1 MLEIINNMTALQQF
15 FLTCALGGT
24 LIFAARTAMM
34 FIGLSGG
41 EADADI
47 SDFEADFEADFNAG
61 MELDLDGGDT
71 DLDVSSDTDASADSD
86 ASLSY
91 LSIQSLTAFLMM
103 FGWVGLA
110 MSYESNLPGVIAVS
124 GGIFAG
130 FVTVWLLKLIFGL
143 FLGLR
148 SDGTMRIKSAMGAG
162 GKVYLRIPAE
172 GSGQIEVEV
181 DGRLKIFDAVSKQ
194 KEEILTGEPVTVV
207 WIQDNNTL
215 VVEKDSRDEGGKLR

>member
-24 LIFAARTAMM
+24 LIFAFRTVLM
-34 FIGLSGG
+34 FMGMSGSEG
-41 EADADI
+41 DADI
-47 SDFEADFEADFNAG
+47 SGFEDAD
-61 MELDLDGGDT
+61 LDLDLDAADT
-71 DLDVSSDTDASADSD
+71 DLDSGADGDMDSDSD
-86 ASLSY
+86 ASFSY

-130 FVTVWLLKLIFGL
+130 FVTIWMLKYIFGL

-148 SDGTMRIKSAMGAG
+148 SDGTMRIKTAMGAAG
-162 GKVYLRIPAE
+162 RVYLRIPSE

-181 DGRLKIFDAVSKQ
+181 DGRLKIFDAVSAK
-194 KEEILTGEPVTVV
+194 KEEIQTGEPVTVV

-215 VVEKDSRDEGGKLR
+215 VVEKDNRDEGGKLT

>member
-1 MLEIINNMTALQQF
+1 MLEIINSMTALQQL

-24 LIFAARTAMM
+24 LIFVARTVMM
-34 FIGLSGG
+34 FMGMSDMDG
-41 EADADI
+41 DSDI
-47 SDFEADFEADFNAG
+47 SGFEHTDVEF
-61 MELDLDGGDT
+61 DLDGGDT
-71 DLDVSSDTDASADSD
+71 DFDAGTDDYVGGDSD
-86 ASLSY
+86 ASLGY
-91 LSIQSLTAFLMM
+91 LSIQSITAFLMM

-110 MSYESNLPGVIAVS
+110 MSYESNLPGIIATS
-124 GGIFAG
+124 GGAFAG
-130 FVTVWLLKLIFGL
+130 LITIWMLKYIFGL

-148 SDGTMRIKSAMGAG
+148 SDGTMRIKTAMGAA

-194 KEEILTGEPVTVV
+194 KEEIQTGEPVTVV

-215 VVEKDSRDEGGKLR
+215 VVEKDNRDEGGKLT